1 MEVRWDPI
9 KAADNLRKHGVRFSE
24 AEDVLYDPYA
34 LTIEDP
40 DVSTEAR
47 FVSVGLGTGGQI
59 LVVIYTYRDDHVRL
73 ISARRATRQEK
84 IAYEKTI

>member
-1 MEVRWDPI
+1 MEVRWNPV
-9 KAADNLRKHGVRFSE
+9 KATDNLRKHGVRFSE

-40 DVSTEAR
+40 DASTETR
-47 FVSVGLGTGGQI
+47 FVSVGLGADGQI
-59 LVVIYTYRDDHVRL
+59 LVVVYTYRDDHVRL